1 MHVQLTVGPVRFTTR
16 GMLASLSLVAA
27 TSIVGGSLLRAEPD
41 EFAAESSP
49 VVLLRA
55 KPSMSRQP
63 RPSSA
68 PLRHLDQRA
77 DAAVVL
83 LGIEAV
89 DEPDGAD
96 SANGAGTSTLSM
108 GEWTPLR

>member
-1 MHVQLTVGPVRFTTR
+1 MNVQMHVGPGRFTTR
-16 GMLASLSLVAA
+16 GLLASLSLVAA
-27 TSIVGGSLLRAEPD
+27 TSIVGGSLLWAEPD
-41 EFAAESSP
+41 EFATESSS
-49 VVLLRA
+49 VVMLRA

-83 LGIEAV
+83 LGIEAI
-89 DEPDGAD
+89 DDSEGAD
-96 SANGAGTSTLSM
+96 SSTHPM
-108 GEWTPLR
+108 GEWTPRR

>member
-1 MHVQLTVGPVRFTTR
+1 MHVQMKVGPGRFATR
-16 GMLASLSLVAA
+16 GLLAALSLVTA
-27 TSIVGGSLLRAEPD
+27 TLIVGGSLLWAEPD
-41 EFAAESSP
+41 EFATESSS
-49 VVLLRA
+49 VVMLRA

-63 RPSSA
+63 RPLSA

-83 LGIEAV
+83 LGIEAL
-89 DEPDGAD
+89 DDSDGAD
-96 SANGAGTSTLSM
+96 SSTPPM